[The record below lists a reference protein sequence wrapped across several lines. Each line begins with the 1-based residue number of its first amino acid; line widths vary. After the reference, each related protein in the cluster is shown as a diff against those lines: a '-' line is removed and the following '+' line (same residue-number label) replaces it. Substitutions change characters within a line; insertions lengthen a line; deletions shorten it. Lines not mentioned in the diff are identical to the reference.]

1 MKHAWRG
8 DTRACPHS
16 LRRWFN
22 RERSLPFW
30 KRWRFRF
37 GSSPEDQ
44 SMGGVRGWPMK
55 GKTNTEPRNISR
67 EWNKL
72 KIFMFKLYPFSSSHS
87 AHASNIFCLVNITL
101 WLRSIFWC
109 GSGRALGSW
118 VRKSNFPI
126 GLGLARAERWK
137 VENDDGNFTRAARV
151 WEGIRSFVRQLPNEH
166 ARV

>member
-1 MKHAWRG
+1 MKHAWRE
-8 DTRACPHS
+8 DTQACPAVD
-16 LRRWFN
+16 LIGNERR
-22 RERSLPFW
+22 LPFW
-30 KRWRFRF
+30 ERWRF
-37 GSSPEDQ
+37 SPKDQ
-44 SMGGVRGWPMK
+44 SMGGVRGWSMK

-67 EWNKL
+67 ERNKL

-118 VRKSNFPI
+118 ARKSNFPI

-151 WEGIRSFVRQLPNEH
+151 WEGIRSFVCQPSEH
-166 ARV
+166 ARA